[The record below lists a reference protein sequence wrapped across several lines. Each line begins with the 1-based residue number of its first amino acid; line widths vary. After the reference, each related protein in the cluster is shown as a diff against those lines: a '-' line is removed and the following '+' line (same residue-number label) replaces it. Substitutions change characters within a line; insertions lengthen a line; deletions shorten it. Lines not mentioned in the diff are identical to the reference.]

1 MSTSLDQSLLTL
13 ESSLSPAAAAD
24 AILAA
29 APEHKFG
36 VLGDIDIHATLNG
49 KGFPF
54 PNAVRVIE
62 ICSPSHAN
70 TVLGTLLEVST
81 ALPCRI
87 SVFERDGKT
96 YVSTMKPTVM
106 LEMFQIP
113 ELAEV
118 AKEIEVAMES
128 IMRAA
133 L

>member
-1 MSTSLDQSLLTL
+1 MNTSLDQSLLTL

-29 APEHKFG
+29 APENKFG
-36 VLGDIDIHATLNG
+36 VLGDIDIHATLNS

-54 PNAVRVIE
+54 PHAVRVIE

-70 TVLGTLLEVST
+70 TVLNTMLEVST

-87 SVFERDGKT
+87 SIFERDGKT
-96 YVSTMKPTVM
+96 FLSTIKPTVM
-106 LEMFQIP
+106 LDMFQIP
-113 ELAEV
+113 GLAEV
-118 AKEIEVAMES
+118 AHEIEVAMER